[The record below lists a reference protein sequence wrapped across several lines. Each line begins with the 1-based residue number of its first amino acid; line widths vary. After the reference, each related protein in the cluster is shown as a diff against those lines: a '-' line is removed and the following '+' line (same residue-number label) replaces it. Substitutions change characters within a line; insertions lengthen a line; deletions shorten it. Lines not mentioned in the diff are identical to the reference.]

1 MIPVSEASDI
11 DEVGDVEND
20 GEEEEGDEY
29 VADEANA
36 TPGRRFEGQDDC
48 DEPLDRQQ
56 DRRPNTR
63 RTKNLLQR

>member
-1 MIPVSEASDI
+1 MIPVSVGEVRDI

-36 TPGRRFEGQDDC
+36 TPGRRSEGQDDG
-48 DEPLDRQQ
+48 DEPLDR
-56 DRRPNTR
+56 
-63 RTKNLLQR
+63 